1 MRAALTV
8 AVAALALAA
17 AACAPPEEPLDVGV
31 REYQRDVALAAAD
44 GQPDRDAAATVQALF
59 AGAPPAD
66 ADNDAATPTPP
77 PCDEPAG
84 AAEAGDIPDTVAHPP
99 AGATYTY
106 QPRPQADADPTGAAR
121 HTVGG
126 IEDTAAGF
134 AFHVAIERGA
144 IVTRTRYERRDDGL
158 YLTHTETAA
167 DDDRVAFNPL
177 PALKLLALPAESGQQ
192 WQARATDPHTGRT
205 VAFTGETTEAVTVEV
220 CGATVD
226 GWAVQ
231 LSDGAVGH
239 EPADA
244 AEEAAAAGEQ
254 PEATF
259 DGRLVVAPDHGG
271 LIVRTELTVRPA
283 DGEPITID
291 TAVTDEP
298 EPVAPAD
305 TPPSPEEPS

>member
-1 MRAALTV
+1 MRAALTG
-8 AVAALALAA
+8 AVAALALSA
-17 AACAPPEEPLDVGV
+17 AACSPPDAPLDVGV

-44 GQPDRDAAATVQALF
+44 GRPDRDAVATARALF
-59 AGAPPAD
+59 AGVPPAD
-66 ADNDAATPTPP
+66 ADEDGATPTPS

-84 AAEAGDIPDTVAHPP
+84 AAEAGEVPGTVAHPP
-99 AGATYTY
+99 AVATYTY
-106 QPRPQADADPTGAAR
+106 QPPPRADHDPAGVAR

-134 AFHVAIERGA
+134 AFHVAIERSA
-144 IVTRTRYERRDDGL
+144 TVTRTRYERRDDGL

-167 DDDRVAFNPL
+167 DDERAAFNPL
-177 PALKLLALPAESGQQ
+177 PALKLLALPAEPGQR

-205 VAFTGETTEAVTVEV
+205 VAFTGEITEAVAVEV

-231 LSDGAVGH
+231 LSEGAVGH
-239 EPADA
+239 APAEDEP
-244 AEEAAAAGEQ
+244 ESGGGE

-259 DGRLVVAPDHGG
+259 EGRLVVASGHGG
-271 LIVRTELTVRPA
+271 LIVRTELAVRPA

-291 TAVTDEP
+291 TAVTGEP
-298 EPVAPAD
+298 EPAVPAG
-305 TPPSPEEPS
+305 TSPSREEPS

>member
-1 MRAALTV
+1 MRAALTG

-17 AACAPPEEPLDVGV
+17 AACAPPDEPLDVGV

-44 GQPDRDAAATVQALF
+44 GQPDRNAAATVQALF

-66 ADNDAATPTPP
+66 NDDAATPTPP

-84 AAEAGDIPDTVAHPP
+84 AAEAGEIPDTVAHPP
-99 AGATYTY
+99 AAATYTY
-106 QPRPQADADPTGAAR
+106 QPPPRADADPTGAAR

-134 AFHVAIERGA
+134 AFQVTIERDA
-144 IVTRTRYERRDDGL
+144 TVTRTRYERRDDGL

-167 DDDRVAFNPL
+167 ADDRAAFNPL
-177 PALKLLALPAESGQQ
+177 PALRLLALPAEPGQQ
-192 WQARATDPHTGRT
+192 WQARATDPHTGRI
-205 VAFTGETTEAVTVEV
+205 VAFTGEITGAVAVEV

-231 LSDGAVGH
+231 LSDGALGH
-239 EPADA
+239 EPADD
-244 AEEAAAAGEQ
+244 EPESGDGE

-259 DGRLVVAPDHGG
+259 DGRLVVAPGHGG

-291 TAVTDEP
+291 TAVTGEP
-298 EPVAPAD
+298 EPAAPAD
-305 TPPSPEEPS
+305 APPSPEEPE